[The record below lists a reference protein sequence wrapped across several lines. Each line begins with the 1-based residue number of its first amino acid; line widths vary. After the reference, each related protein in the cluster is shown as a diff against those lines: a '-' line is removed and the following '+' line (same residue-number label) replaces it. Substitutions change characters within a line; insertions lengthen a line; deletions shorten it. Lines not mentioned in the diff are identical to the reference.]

1 MTQIGR
7 RFAAIAAVLFTVA
20 ACGGSAT
27 PAAQTDVGITSNS
40 ILLGN
45 TIALSGAAAAYG
57 TIANASNAYFTYVN
71 NTQGG
76 VNGRKI
82 TYKILDDV
90 YNPANTVPWTKQL
103 VEQDQVFA
111 MFGGLGTQAQT
122 SVRDYLNTKKV
133 PQLFV
138 ATGATPFMAAF
149 ASHPYTIGWQPP
161 YQGEAHIYAK
171 DVVAKHS
178 GAKIG
183 VLYQNDDYG
192 QDYLKGLTDG
202 LGSNAS
208 MIVDKQSYDVTAASV
223 ASQLSTLKGKGA
235 DTLFLFTTPS
245 FTIKALVTV
254 TALHWEPTI
263 YLNSVSNPQVYMG
276 IAAKAGAALKNVTS
290 VGYLKDPTD
299 PQWAN
304 DAGMKLYKQ
313 VIANCTTCNVNDGF
327 NIYGAAVAWTMVD
340 VLKQAGSTL
349 TPPHVMSIAGTQLN
363 ESNNPFLLPGV
374 VVKTTSSDHFPIT
387 QEQVI
392 TWNGKGWTLQG
403 SIIDERGTLKY
414 KFLSG
419 ARRDYLPRYH
429 SIVVVT
435 RLKPYW
441 LHVYLL
447 TYTPILLLADSRT
460 TALWQQWLLGLLT
473 FAALYLAALKA
484 PKEQRLQIWIC
495 VIVATAFEIFGSL
508 TWGLYVYR
516 FHNVPLYVPPGH
528 GAVYLFGLLAVTTP
542 VVLKHGKRVSCVI
555 VDGGHT

>member
-1 MTQIGR
+1 MTQLGR
-7 RFAAIAAVLFTVA
+7 RFAAIAALLFTVA
-20 ACGGSAT
+20 ACGGSNT
-27 PAAQTDVGITSNS
+27 PAAQTDVGVTSNS
-40 ILLGN
+40 ILLGS

-57 TIANASNAYFTYVN
+57 TIANASNAYFTYIN

-82 TYKILDDV
+82 TYKFLDDV
-90 YNPANTVPWTKQL
+90 YNPANTVPLTKQL

-138 ATGATPFMAAF
+138 ATGATTFMADF

-161 YQGEAHIYAK
+161 YQGESRIYAK
-171 DVVAKHS
+171 DVLANHA

-245 FTIKALVTV
+245 FTIKSLVTV

-276 IAAKAGAALKNVTS
+276 IAKTNGAALKNVTS

-299 PQWAN
+299 PQWAS
-304 DAGMKLYKQ
+304 DAGMKLYKEA
-313 VIANCTTCNVNDGF
+313 IANCTTCKVEDGF
-327 NIYGAAVAWTMVD
+327 NIYGVAVAYTMVD
-340 VLKQAGSTL
+340 VLKR
-349 TPPHVMSIAGTQLN
+349 AGTNMTRKNVMDIAANQLN
-363 ESNNPFLLPGV
+363 ETNNPFLLPGV

-392 TWNGKGWTLQG
+392 TWSGTGWTLKG
-403 SIIDERGTLKY
+403 NLIDERGTIK
-414 KFLSG
+414 
-419 ARRDYLPRYH
+419 
-429 SIVVVT
+429 
-435 RLKPYW
+435 
-441 LHVYLL
+441 
-447 TYTPILLLADSRT
+447 
-460 TALWQQWLLGLLT
+460 
-473 FAALYLAALKA
+473 
-484 PKEQRLQIWIC
+484 
-495 VIVATAFEIFGSL
+495 
-508 TWGLYVYR
+508 
-516 FHNVPLYVPPGH
+516 
-528 GAVYLFGLLAVTTP
+528 
-542 VVLKHGKRVSCVI
+542 
-555 VDGGHT
+555 

>member
-7 RFAAIAAVLFTVA
+7 RFAAVAAVLFTVA
-20 ACGGSAT
+20 ACGGSAAPT
-27 PAAQTDVGITSNS
+27 AQTDVGITSNS

-57 TIANASNAYFTYVN
+57 TIANASNAYFTYIN

-90 YNPANTVPWTKQL
+90 YNPANTVPLTKQL

-138 ATGATPFMAAF
+138 ATGATTFMADF
-149 ASHPYTIGWQPP
+149 SSHPYTIGWQPP
-161 YQGEAHIYAK
+161 YQGEARIYAK
-171 DVVAKHS
+171 DVVTNHS

-235 DTLFLFTTPS
+235 DTLFLFTTPA
-245 FTIKALVTV
+245 FTIRSLATV

-276 IAAKAGAALKNVTS
+276 IAKKNGAALKNVTS

-299 PQWAN
+299 PQWAS
-304 DAGMKLYKQ
+304 DAGMKLYKE
-313 VIANCTTCNVNDGF
+313 VIANCSTCNVNDGF
-327 NIYGAAVAWTMVD
+327 NIYGVAVAYTMVD
-340 VLKQAGSTL
+340 ILKKAGTNM
-349 TPPHVMSIAGTQLN
+349 TRKNVMDIAGNQLN
-363 ESNNPFLLPGV
+363 ETNPFLLPGV

-392 TWNGKGWTLQG
+392 EWSGTGWTLKG
-403 SIIDERGTLKY
+403 SLIDERGTIK
-414 KFLSG
+414 
-419 ARRDYLPRYH
+419 
-429 SIVVVT
+429 
-435 RLKPYW
+435 
-441 LHVYLL
+441 
-447 TYTPILLLADSRT
+447 
-460 TALWQQWLLGLLT
+460 
-473 FAALYLAALKA
+473 
-484 PKEQRLQIWIC
+484 
-495 VIVATAFEIFGSL
+495 
-508 TWGLYVYR
+508 
-516 FHNVPLYVPPGH
+516 
-528 GAVYLFGLLAVTTP
+528 
-542 VVLKHGKRVSCVI
+542 
-555 VDGGHT
+555 

>member
-7 RFAAIAAVLFTVA
+7 RFAAVAAVLFTVA
-20 ACGGSAT
+20 ACGGSAA

-57 TIANASNAYFTYVN
+57 TIANASNAYFTYIN

-90 YNPANTVPWTKQL
+90 YNPANTVPLTKQL

-138 ATGATPFMAAF
+138 ATGATTFMSDF
-149 ASHPYTIGWQPP
+149 SSHPYTIGWQPP
-161 YQGEAHIYAK
+161 YQGEARIYAK
-171 DVVAKHS
+171 DVLANHASAKL
-178 GAKIG
+178 G

-202 LGSNAS
+202 LGANAS

-235 DTLFLFTTPS
+235 DTLFLFTTPT
-245 FTIKALVTV
+245 FTIRSLATI

-263 YLNSVSNPQVYMG
+263 YLISVSNPQVYMG
-276 IAAKAGAALKNVTS
+276 IAAKNGAALKNVTS

-299 PQWAN
+299 PQWAS
-304 DAGMKLYKQ
+304 DAGMKLYKE
-313 VIANCTTCNVNDGF
+313 VIANCSTCNVNDGF
-327 NIYGAAVAWTMVD
+327 NIYGVAVAYTMVD
-340 VLKQAGSTL
+340 VLKKAGTNM
-349 TPPHVMSIAGTQLN
+349 TRKNVMDIAGNQLN
-363 ESNNPFLLPGV
+363 ETANPFLLPGV

-392 TWNGKGWTLQG
+392 TWSGTGWTLKG
-403 SIIDERGTLKY
+403 SLIDERGTIK
-414 KFLSG
+414 
-419 ARRDYLPRYH
+419 
-429 SIVVVT
+429 
-435 RLKPYW
+435 
-441 LHVYLL
+441 
-447 TYTPILLLADSRT
+447 
-460 TALWQQWLLGLLT
+460 
-473 FAALYLAALKA
+473 
-484 PKEQRLQIWIC
+484 
-495 VIVATAFEIFGSL
+495 
-508 TWGLYVYR
+508 
-516 FHNVPLYVPPGH
+516 
-528 GAVYLFGLLAVTTP
+528 
-542 VVLKHGKRVSCVI
+542 
-555 VDGGHT
+555 

>member
-7 RFAAIAAVLFTVA
+7 RFAAVAAILFTLA

-27 PAAQTDVGITSNS
+27 PTAQTDVGITSNS

-57 TIANASNAYFTYVN
+57 TIANASNAYFTYIN

-90 YNPANTVPWTKQL
+90 YNPANTVPLTKQL

-138 ATGATPFMAAF
+138 ATGATTFMGDF

-161 YQGEAHIYAK
+161 YQGEARIYAK
-171 DVVAKHS
+171 DVLANHA
-178 GAKIG
+178 GAKLG

-202 LGSNAS
+202 LGSSAS

-276 IAAKAGAALKNVTS
+276 IAAKNGAALKNVTS

-299 PQWAN
+299 PQWAS
-304 DAGMKLYKQ
+304 DAGMKLYKE
-313 VIANCTTCNVNDGF
+313 VIANCSTCNVNDGF
-327 NIYGAAVAWTMVD
+327 NIYGVAVAYTMVG
-340 VLKQAGSTL
+340 VLKKAGSNMTRKN
-349 TPPHVMSIAGTQLN
+349 VMDIAGSQLS
-363 ESNNPFLLPGV
+363 ETNPFLLPGV

-392 TWNGKGWTLQG
+392 TWNGTGWTLKG
-403 SIIDERGTLKY
+403 SLIDERGTIK
-414 KFLSG
+414 
-419 ARRDYLPRYH
+419 
-429 SIVVVT
+429 
-435 RLKPYW
+435 
-441 LHVYLL
+441 
-447 TYTPILLLADSRT
+447 
-460 TALWQQWLLGLLT
+460 
-473 FAALYLAALKA
+473 
-484 PKEQRLQIWIC
+484 
-495 VIVATAFEIFGSL
+495 
-508 TWGLYVYR
+508 
-516 FHNVPLYVPPGH
+516 
-528 GAVYLFGLLAVTTP
+528 
-542 VVLKHGKRVSCVI
+542 
-555 VDGGHT
+555 